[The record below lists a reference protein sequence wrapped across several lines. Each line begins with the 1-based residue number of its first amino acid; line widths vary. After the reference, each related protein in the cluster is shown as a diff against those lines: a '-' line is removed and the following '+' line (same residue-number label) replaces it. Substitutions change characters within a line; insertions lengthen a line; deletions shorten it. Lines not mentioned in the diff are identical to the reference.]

1 MHSRGHFFFIVSG
14 LSFIVLM
21 YQFFR
26 ETSLFIRLDN
36 VSRLQNPVPSYTARL
51 QNSVPDY
58 TWLRKSVTKLGFQL
72 RMVTLVGYTTR
83 FSVTHGYE
91 NSKKRCATQGSALP
105 VTDLGYAFV

>member
-1 MHSRGHFFFIVSG
+1 MLVGYKTRFPVTQPGYRTRFPVTYG
-14 LSFIVLM
+14 YM
-21 YQFFR
+21 
-26 ETSLFIRLDN
+26 SLLH
-36 VSRLQNPVPSYTARL
+36 NPVPG
-51 QNSVPDY
+51 Y